1 MIMLRAL
8 AATWLTD
15 RPHEGVREPYERL
28 LDVRD
33 ALHLTSGRALDRLL
47 LGEVAEVAEPAGLR
61 RPRRPAPRGEHGGPA
76 DRPRGRP
83 DRPGRAPG
91 ASRSAGC

>member
-1 MIMLRAL
+1 MSMLRAL

-33 ALHLTSGRALDRLL
+33 ALHLSSGRTLDRLL
-47 LGEVAEVAEPAGLR
+47 LGEIAEVAGPTGLR
-61 RPRRPAPRGEHGGPA
+61 RIPTICTA
-76 DRPRGRP
+76 
-83 DRPGRAPG
+83 
-91 ASRSAGC
+91 RSAWPPAGSGMPST